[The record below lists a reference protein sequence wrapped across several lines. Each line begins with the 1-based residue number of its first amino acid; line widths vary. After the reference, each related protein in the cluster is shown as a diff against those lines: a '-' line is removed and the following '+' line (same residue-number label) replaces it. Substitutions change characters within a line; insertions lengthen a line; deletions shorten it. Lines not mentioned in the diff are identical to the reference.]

1 MKMNTIITGGAGFIG
16 CHLCEYLG
24 NKGEQVICIDNL
36 GSGKRENIKHLEDK
50 DNFKFIEFDVTDSL
64 EHLEKELEMLE
75 QVLEENK
82 AKKVLDAGGGNGR
95 IAIPLATKG
104 YKVTN
109 VDSSEE
115 LISEMNSEKSTVEGL
130 VGDLKKLPVKD
141 SSFDA
146 ITYNWHVFCDILGN
160 KSKRKLLSE
169 AFRVL
174 KKNGTVVMDVP
185 DRDTY
190 KTMIDL
196 VKENKEGPFNDP
208 EKARKELAEL
218 KRYYREEQDSL
229 ARSILLQGINALA
242 YYLDENLY
250 YEPTPEQD
258 EAGKFKHGQNKLE
271 ELRKVS
277 FKKDGVYVDY
287 PGGDA
292 VFLGYVP
299 SEEEIKS
306 FLEEAGFHD
315 IEIKRWKT
323 KTGLWKVT
331 FVAKK

>member
-1 MKMNTIITGGAGFIG
+1 
-16 CHLCEYLG
+16 
-24 NKGEQVICIDNL
+24 
-36 GSGKRENIKHLEDK
+36 
-50 DNFKFIEFDVTDSL
+50 
-64 EHLEKELEMLE
+64 
-75 QVLEENK
+75 
-82 AKKVLDAGGGNGR
+82 
-95 IAIPLATKG
+95 
-104 YKVTN
+104 
-109 VDSSEE
+109 
-115 LISEMNSEKSTVEGL
+115 
-130 VGDLKKLPVKD
+130 
-141 SSFDA
+141 
-146 ITYNWHVFCDILGN
+146 
-160 KSKRKLLSE
+160 
-169 AFRVL
+169 
-174 KKNGTVVMDVP
+174 MDVP